1 MCGLCNRLRVID
13 GAATLAAQHNGKVQ
27 VIWFCD
33 SDLNCRFSDLFE
45 PLSGQVRFRYYALP
59 SPLERLFKRALHA
72 IMKRT
77 CGRYLLQFE
86 TERLAAAG
94 HDFSELARHSKVYLK
109 TWSRFHPSAAPF
121 SIFRPV
127 PRLQATIEQEA
138 ATLDD
143 AVGVHIRRTDFTST
157 INDIATSKFVA
168 QMKCE
173 LDESPHTRFFLATDD
188 TAEEK
193 HLEALFP
200 GRILTYRKRTRD
212 RNRREGIEDA
222 VVDLYCLARCRKI
235 IASHKSS
242 FSETAIA
249 LSRKEGVVVN

>member
-13 GAATLAAQHNGKVQ
+13 SAASLAAQQNGAVEI
-27 VIWFCD
+27 IWFCD

-45 PLSGQVRFRYYALP
+45 PLSGHIRIRYYALP

-72 IMKRT
+72 VMKRT

-94 HDFSELARHSKVYLK
+94 HDFSELASHSKVYLK
-109 TWSRFHPSAAPF
+109 TWSRFHPSVAPF
-121 SIFRPV
+121 SIFHPV
-127 PRLQATIEQEA
+127 ARLQATIEREA
-138 ATLDD
+138 ARLDD

-157 INDIATSKFVA
+157 INDIATNKFVA

-173 LDESPHTRFFLATDD
+173 LEKSPHTCFFLATDD
-188 TAEEK
+188 SAEEK
-193 HLEALFP
+193 YLEGLFP

-222 VVDLYCLARCRKI
+222 VVDLFCLARCRKI

-249 LSRKEGVVVN
+249 LSRRESVVVN